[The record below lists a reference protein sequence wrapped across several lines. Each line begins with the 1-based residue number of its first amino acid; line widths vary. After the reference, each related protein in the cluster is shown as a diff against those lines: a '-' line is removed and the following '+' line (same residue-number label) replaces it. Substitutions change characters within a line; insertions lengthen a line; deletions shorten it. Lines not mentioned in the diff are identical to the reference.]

1 LSSSLGAWVPRNMG
15 RTSLITRP
23 VEDYT
28 STLLHYQPQIYTKL
42 LFCSRDPAFI
52 PILRDFKG
60 GGNNHYYSQY
70 WAPSTTGRRTKREAA
85 QKKARRK
92 PGLVD

>member
-1 LSSSLGAWVPRNMG
+1 MG

-42 LFCSRDPAFI
+42 LFRSRDPEFN
-52 PILRDFKG
+52 PILRDFFG
-60 GGNNHYYSQY
+60 GGKYQTRAQQGHH
-70 WAPSTTGRRTKREAA
+70 RRQVGGESVKLHK
-85 QKKARRK
+85 KKARRK